1 MNQRKRKHAHGT
13 AYAVPTVRLI
23 ELESEAPLLAGSVD
37 ELEGTTDPTNPPT
50 GGGITLED
58 FQDGGSITI
67 P

>member
-1 MNQRKRKHAHGT
+1 MNKRQRKQAKNT
-13 AYAVPTVRLI
+13 AYTAPSIRLI

-37 ELEGTTDPTNPPT
+37 VLQGTTDPSNS

-58 FQDGGSITI
+58 FDDGGTITF

>member
-50 GGGITLED
+50 NHIYKSLL
-58 FQDGGSITI
+58 QLSQA
-67 P
+67 